1 MLSDRV
7 GLLEEPS
14 GASGGWEQ
22 DKEHRRATEAGKF
35 GETESAVEPDPKR
48 GPDGIPMVRR
58 AFGNR
63 RQLGR

>member
-1 MLSDRV
+1 MLFDRT
-7 GLLEEPS
+7 GLPEEPS

-22 DKEHRRATEAGKF
+22 DKEYRRATEAGKSC
-35 GETESAVEPDPKR
+35 EIESAVEPDPKR
-48 GPDGIPMVRR
+48 GPDWIPMVRR